1 MKDSKFIKDCKMEN
15 IEMSEILST
24 IAMISS
30 IIIGVIILFIAIY
43 VVYNIVKERKDIK
56 LFYSEEREN

>member
-1 MKDSKFIKDCKMEN
+1 
-15 IEMSEILST
+15 MSDILST

-43 VVYNIVKERKDIK
+43 VIYNIVKERKDIK
-56 LFYSEEREN
+56 LFYSEERENNDSN